1 MLPPVEYGDHPMLKR
16 FARLLLIS
24 IAIVAAGIPLSAAA
38 AYIALALVGYWM
50 GNENKATRA
59 ILIIVGLFAIAP
71 LVIAGLVRIAV
82 HELRCVYGF
91 SKAGLK
97 LLTRPFKAIR

>member
-1 MLPPVEYGDHPMLKR
+1 MLKR
-16 FARLLLIS
+16 FVRLSLIS
-24 IAIVAAGIPLSAAA
+24 IAILAAGIPLSVAA

-59 ILIIVGLFAIAP
+59 ILIIVGLFAITP

-82 HELRCVYGF
+82 HELSCVFGF
-91 SKAGLK
+91 SKARLK
-97 LLTRPFKAIR
+97 LLTRPFKAVR

>member
-1 MLPPVEYGDHPMLKR
+1 
-16 FARLLLIS
+16 
-24 IAIVAAGIPLSAAA
+24 
-38 AYIALALVGYWM
+38 M

-82 HELRCVYGF
+82 HELRCVYG
-91 SKAGLK
+91 LK

>member
-1 MLPPVEYGDHPMLKR
+1 MLKR
-16 FARLLLIS
+16 FVRLSLIS
-24 IAIVAAGIPLSAAA
+24 LAILAAGIPLRAAA

-59 ILIIVGLFAIAP
+59 MLIIVGLFAIAP

-82 HELRCVYGF
+82 HELRCVYDF
-91 SKAGLK
+91 SKARLK

>member
-1 MLPPVEYGDHPMLKR
+1 
-16 FARLLLIS
+16 
-24 IAIVAAGIPLSAAA
+24 
-38 AYIALALVGYWM
+38 M

-59 ILIIVGLFAIAP
+59 MLIIVGLFAIAP

-82 HELRCVYGF
+82 HELRCVYDF
-91 SKAGLK
+91 SKARLK

>member
-1 MLPPVEYGDHPMLKR
+1 
-16 FARLLLIS
+16 
-24 IAIVAAGIPLSAAA
+24 
-38 AYIALALVGYWM
+38 M

-59 ILIIVGLFAIAP
+59 ILIIVSFFAISP

-82 HELRCVYGF
+82 YELRCVYDF
-91 SKAGLK
+91 SKARLK